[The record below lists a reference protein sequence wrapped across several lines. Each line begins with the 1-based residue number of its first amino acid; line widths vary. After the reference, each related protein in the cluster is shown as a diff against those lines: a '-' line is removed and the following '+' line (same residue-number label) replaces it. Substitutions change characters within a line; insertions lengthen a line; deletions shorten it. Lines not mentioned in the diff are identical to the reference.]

1 MLIEQNEI
9 DKAADVIQEVQIET
23 YGSIEKKEKL
33 DYILYQVWVMMIKKD
48 YVRTYIIS
56 KKIDPPHLNE
66 KGLEE
71 QKIQYY
77 KLMILYYVHEKAH
90 MNVARAFKAIYD
102 TLKEGSVSEDKMRMK
117 KSAFE
122 NYVLFLMLAPYSN
135 EKVDFLNI
143 TQKFYKKE
151 LEANPVLDEYVRGFL
166 TNEVMP
172 LYSDKLWQQVGGY
185 EPFRKDEMENA
196 ELHFKALQRGIIH
209 HNLKVVEMYY
219 IRITMARLAVLNNVT
234 VEVVEDEISELV
246 CNGLLRAK
254 IDRILG
260 VVDFRR
266 QMQPHDFMNDWSGD
280 VKSLLNLVEET
291 CHLINREHVI
301 HTKGQD

>member
-1 MLIEQNEI
+1 MLIEDKLF

-23 YGSIEKKEKL
+23 YGSLEKKEKL
-33 DYILYQVWVMMIKKD
+33 DYILYQVWVMLLKKD

-56 KKIDPPHLNE
+56 KKVDPPHLNE

-77 KLMILYYVHEKAH
+77 KLMVLYYLHEKMH
-90 MNVARAFKAIYD
+90 MNIARAYKTIYD
-102 TLKEGSVSEDKMRMK
+102 TLKENDGLEEKMKLK

-122 NYVLFLMLAPYSN
+122 NYVLFLLLSPYSN

-151 LEANPVLDEYVRGFL
+151 LEANAILNEHVKGFL
-166 TNEVMP
+166 TNEVVP
-172 LYSDKLWQQVGGY
+172 LFTDKLWQQVGGY
-185 EPFRKDEMENA
+185 EPFRKDAMENV
-196 ELHFKALQRGIIH
+196 ELHFTALQRGIIH

-219 IRITMARLAVLNNVT
+219 TRITMVRLAALNNVS
-234 VEVVEDEISELV
+234 VEAAEDEISDLV

-254 IDRILG
+254 IDRIIG
-260 VVDFRR
+260 IVDFRR
-266 QMQPHDFMNDWSGD
+266 QMQPHDFMNEWSGD

-301 HTKGQD
+301 HTKG